1 MAGESIVAEL
11 PTFCPDRCDELE
23 RRLGYS
29 DPIFKAHLR
38 QLDAGISKSEAATQF
53 ILPSELAE
61 WLKRRQPF
69 GPRLIDGGRAY
80 CAVCC
85 KPNDLVYKVQAFDV
99 CEDCILAARS
109 THSGDEKHAR

>member
-109 THSGDEKHAR
+109 THSGEGKQP